1 LAEPLQIEVE
11 FISIFKDL
19 MGSKE
24 KELKCLNTRVVRG
37 GSCLT
42 IMQQRELIQEVT
54 NEEIVEAIK
63 SMPKDKVPGV
73 DGFPIEFFTK
83 NWKVVG
89 KDVIAAVLHFFQTG
103 RIHHAI
109 NVTAVTLIPKV
120 KAPTKVSDYRPI
132 ACCTTLYKI
141 IAKDLTNRLKLVISG
156 LVDKAQSAFVK
167 GRSIVDNFM
176 VSHEI
181 FKSYNRKWISPRY
194 VLKVDLRKAYDTLDW
209 GFLERLMSDMGFPAK
224 FVQWIMKCISTVSYS
239 LLLNGGLTEPFP
251 AQRGLR

>member
-1 LAEPLQIEVE
+1 
-11 FISIFKDL
+11 
-19 MGSKE
+19 
-24 KELKCLNTRVVRG
+24 
-37 GSCLT
+37 
-42 IMQQRELIQEVT
+42 
-54 NEEIVEAIK
+54 
-63 SMPKDKVPGV
+63 
-73 DGFPIEFFTK
+73 
-83 NWKVVG
+83 
-89 KDVIAAVLHFFQTG
+89 
-103 RIHHAI
+103 
-109 NVTAVTLIPKV
+109 
-120 KAPTKVSDYRPI
+120 
-132 ACCTTLYKI
+132 
-141 IAKDLTNRLKLVISG
+141 VISG

-181 FKSYNRKWISPRY
+181 FKSYNRKWISPRC